1 MSSTELLDEH
11 LPDATIT
18 QEEIQ
23 HELQVIGRRASQ
35 LQIENEAWKQ
45 EVDELALTNN
55 QQVNELDAQAS
66 EIQKFKV
73 EKRKQENH
81 MDKLE
86 QDIRE
91 AEKQR
96 LDDVE
101 IRNRLAIEVKSS
113 KKHVRELQKQIDVQL
128 NVALGVAER
137 LKKAEALNDWYKKRT
152 ETPELGE
159 WLRGM
164 ANEQKRTDLK
174 IAELKDAF
182 KSMIQIQEPLP
193 DVMDQEEEVDTNFSD
208 RPMSR
213 ICESR
218 PMRTLEDELND
229 TQSYISDDNDGH
241 IMSDIQPIQSNDVHL
256 LNQNLEMDI
265 DCDLDD
271 DSASEYSSGYSLQ
284 SMVFSGPDTIES
296 YSSIDS
302 SGHPRTLGNIPC
314 LDENTASSLDE
325 VGNDGVQPAT
335 RTIAESISKCG
346 DRKMSFVMHDS
357 FDDSYV
363 NSHAQDMDWEAAEWE
378 PRTPRISHTHLKR
391 VRVDIVDGNDCSSE
405 NKKQRNDSQK
415 TGPASPYNTEKPI
428 LEQITQTNKNT
439 EIASMGVQTDESW
452 LAAVHDIQAVEKS
465 GNPRLSSSPNTN
477 TSIGVQTVPQE
488 PAKIEQESQDRDL
501 TEIPGHEI
509 QVVAPREH
517 IRLESIPPS
526 KNDTILLAPLS
537 GTAARVKRRFIEGF
551 KLLTNTDQDEA
562 LPSHQNP
569 IRATP
574 PNLQSDTVQD
584 YPAAAAEPMTIMITD
599 DVYLEH
605 IMQWVECILNWINRW
620 TPFLKILMVF
630 LAWLLYMW
638 WTDNQWQWKK
648 ANEVPRNIFREVRQS
663 VYELRK
669 YQSVDRVA
677 LG

>member
-1 MSSTELLDEH
+1 MSSTELLDDH
-11 LPDATIT
+11 LPDATMT

-55 QQVNELDAQAS
+55 QQVSELDAQAS

-73 EKRKQENH
+73 EKKKQENY
-81 MDKLE
+81 MEKLE

-96 LDDVE
+96 LDDVDT
-101 IRNRLAIEVKSS
+101 RKRLASEVKSS
-113 KKHVRELQKQIDVQL
+113 KEHVRELQKQIDVQL

-137 LKKAEALNDWYKKRT
+137 LKKAEALNDWYKQRT

-193 DVMDQEEEVDTNFSD
+193 DVMDQEEVAETNFSD

-218 PMRTLEDELND
+218 PTRTLEDELND
-229 TQSYISDDNDGH
+229 TQWYISDDDDGH
-241 IMSDIQPIQSNDVHL
+241 ITSDIQPIQSNDVHSF
-256 LNQNLEMDI
+256 NKSLEMDI
-265 DCDLDD
+265 DCGLDD

-284 SMVFSGPDTIES
+284 SMVYSDPNTMES

-302 SGHPRTLGNIPC
+302 SGHPRMLGNIPC
-314 LDENTASSLDE
+314 LDENTASSSDD
-325 VGNDGVQPAT
+325 VGNDGVQPVM
-335 RTIAESISKCG
+335 RTVAESISKCG

-357 FDDSYV
+357 LDDSYV
-363 NSHAQDMDWEAAEWE
+363 NSHAQDMDWEATEWE
-378 PRTPRISHTHLKR
+378 PRTPEISHTHLKR
-391 VRVDIVDGNDCSSE
+391 VRVDIVDGNGCSSE
-405 NKKQRNDSQK
+405 NKKQRNNSQK
-415 TGPASPYNTEKPI
+415 TSPASPYNTEKPI
-428 LEQITQTNKNT
+428 LEQITQTTKNT

-452 LAAVHDIQAVEKS
+452 LAAVHDIQAVEKP
-465 GNPRLSSSPNTN
+465 GNPRLSSSPN
-477 TSIGVQTVPQE
+477 SVQTVPQE
-488 PAKIEQESQDRDL
+488 PAKIKHKSQDRDL

-526 KNDTILLAPLS
+526 KNGTILLAPLS
-537 GTAARVKRRFIEGF
+537 GTAARVKTRFIEGF
-551 KLLTNTDQDEA
+551 KLLTNTDQDEV

-574 PNLQSDTVQD
+574 PNLQSDTDQD
-584 YPAAAAEPMTIMITD
+584 YPAAAAEPMAIMITD

-605 IMQWVECILNWINRW
+605 IMQWVEYILNWVNRW

-630 LAWLLYMW
+630 LAWLLCMW
-638 WTDNQWQWKK
+638 WTDNLWQWKK

-663 VYELRK
+663 VYELGK